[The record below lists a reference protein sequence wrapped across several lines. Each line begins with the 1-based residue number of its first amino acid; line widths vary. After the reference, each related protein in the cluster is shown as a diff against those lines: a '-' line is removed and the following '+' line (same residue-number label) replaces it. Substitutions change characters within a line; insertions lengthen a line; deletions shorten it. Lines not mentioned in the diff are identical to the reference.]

1 MINNTYIKIKDIEI
15 PIKIKNFKNSKTI
28 RIFFRGNVL
37 HICKPLLCTYRKVEK
52 LLKQNEESI
61 YNEFLNIIDP
71 KSKLVNF
78 WNNGETFL
86 YRGNDFKIINT
97 KEKVNSYKIVFD
109 KNNRIIKIIN
119 PIETKN
125 DINKKEYIDK
135 KIKKILKEDT
145 ENILSE
151 RVPYWSKKTNID
163 YNSFKVRDSITR
175 YGSCTPKTRDLRFS
189 SRLIMLPENVID
201 SIIVHELCHIKI
213 PNHSKE
219 FYDLVN
225 NYFNDYE
232 TTSKWLRVNK
242 RAILF

>member
-1 MINNTYIKIKDIEI
+1 M
-15 PIKIKNFKNSKTI
+15 
-28 RIFFRGNVL
+28 
-37 HICKPLLCTYRKVEK
+37 EK
-52 LLKQNEESI
+52 LFYI
-61 YNEFLNIIDP
+61 
-71 KSKLVNF
+71 
-78 WNNGETFL
+78 
-86 YRGNDFKIINT
+86 
-97 KEKVNSYKIVFD
+97 EKVNSYKIVFD
-109 KNNRIIKIIN
+109 KNNRTIKIIN

-145 ENILSE
+145 ENILNE

-175 YGSCTPKTRDLRFS
+175 YGSCTPKTRDLKFC

-213 PNHSKE
+213 PNHSKK

-232 TTSKWLRVNK
+232 TTSKWLKVNK